1 MDDGGAAFLCFHHPA
16 KTDRMRF
23 GHRRAFDQNA
33 IGVGEILLRSRSSAP
48 AEGGAQTGHR
58 AAMSYPR
65 LVGYAHHPQAKSEQF
80 SDKIIFFVVER
91 GAAEMAD
98 RSRVIDRVAVL
109 FVHECAFAR
118 FPD

>member
-1 MDDGGAAFLCFHHPA
+1 MNDGRAPFLRFHDPA

-23 GHRRAFDQNA
+23 GHGRAFDQNA

-65 LVGYAHHPQAKSEQF
+65 LVGYAYHPQAESEEF
-80 SDKIIFFVVER
+80 SDKIIFFDIER
-91 GAAEMAD
+91 GAAEMTN
-98 RSRVIDRVAVL
+98 RSGVIDGRTVFL
-109 FVHECAFAR
+109 VHECALA
-118 FPD
+118 